1 MIRVLSLVLFFGTL
15 YLWVR
20 RRWGAA
26 RRWGK
31 LCKAAFE
38 AEKRGDLTA
47 AECAWRDADAFAGK
61 QSGVLWR
68 RRLTITKE
76 PLARVLFKAGQLE
89 RSAALTFDVLEQS
102 HGAT

>member
-1 MIRVLSLVLFFGTL
+1 MTRLIWFLIFIGTF

-20 RRWGAA
+20 GRWGAA

-31 LCKAAFE
+31 LCKAAIE
-38 AEKRGDLTA
+38 AEKRGDLAA

-68 RRLTITKE
+68 RRLTMTKE
-76 PLARVLFKAGQLE
+76 PQARILFKAGQLE
-89 RSAALTFDVLEQS
+89 RSAALTFEVLEQS

>member
-1 MIRVLSLVLFFGTL
+1 MTRLIWFMIFLGTL
-15 YLWVR
+15 NLWVR
-20 RRWGAA
+20 GRWGTA

-31 LCKAAFE
+31 LCKAAFD

-47 AECAWRDADAFAGK
+47 AESAWHDADAFAGK

-89 RSAALTFDVLEQS
+89 RSAALTFDLLEQS

>member
-1 MIRVLSLVLFFGTL
+1 MTRLLWFLIFIGTL

-38 AEKRGDLTA
+38 AEKRDDLTA

-68 RRLTITKE
+68 RRLTITKA

-89 RSAALTFDVLEQS
+89 RSAALIFDVLEQS

>member
-1 MIRVLSLVLFFGTL
+1 MIRLLWLLIFAILL
-15 YLWVR
+15 YRWIGR
-20 RRWGAA
+20 HWGAA

-38 AEKRGDLTA
+38 AEQRGDLTA
-47 AECAWRDADAFAGK
+47 AEGAWCDADAFAGK
-61 QSGVLWR
+61 LSGVLWR
-68 RRLTITKE
+68 RRLTLTKE

-89 RSAALTFDVLEQS
+89 RSAALIFDLLEQS